1 MSVELFELPTG
12 GLLADTPGFN
22 QPDLDCTPEELA
34 SYFPEAKQRLA
45 VVSCQFSDCS
55 HRDEP
60 NCVVR
65 GDWER
70 YQHYLDLLE
79 AAIARQEQF
88 SQQANPESNL
98 KLKTKRGKSQ
108 YEPKLETKKY
118 RRQSRRTQQQSLQ
131 QLYREAEE

>member
-1 MSVELFELPTG
+1 L
-12 GLLADTPGFN
+12 
-22 QPDLDCTPEELA
+22 
-34 SYFPEAKQRLA
+34 
-45 VVSCQFSDCS
+45 

-60 NCVVR
+60 DCAVR

-70 YQHYLDLLE
+70 YPHYLDFLE
-79 AAIARQEQF
+79 VAIARQEQLDR
-88 SQQANPESNL
+88 QANPESNL

-131 QLYREAEE
+131 QLYQEAEE